1 MRVEPFEM
9 KKSDFQLLVASVRQ
23 AGCIKRGEMEP
34 ARMVE
39 VRLLTESLLFPP
51 SSVGP
56 YRHTDYLTLPD
67 EPRCELI
74 FGRFYATPSPHVP
87 HQLVNLMLTRRLDDI
102 AQESGGLVLCAP
114 IDVRLAEH
122 STVQPD
128 ILYLTAQHRS
138 RARQIVEGAPDL
150 IVEMVSPSTARLDRG
165 EKLRLYAD
173 AGVREYWI
181 VDPAACQISFLVN
194 LAGRFRVALDLDGI
208 YRSEILPELTL
219 DLIGLWGD
227 LEARL
232 PSS

>member
-1 MRVEPFEM
+1 M

-23 AGCIKRGEMEP
+23 AGRIKRGEMEP
-34 ARMVE
+34 ARMLE
-39 VRLLTESLLFPP
+39 VRLLTESLLSPP

-114 IDVRLAEH
+114 IDVQLADH

-128 ILYLTAQHRS
+128 ILYLTAEHKA
-138 RARQIVEGAPDL
+138 RARQTVEGAPDL
-150 IVEMVSPSTARLDRG
+150 IVEVTSPSSARIDRD
-165 EKLRLYAD
+165 EKLRLYVD
-173 AGVREYWI
+173 AGVPEYWI
-181 VDPAACQISFLVN
+181 VDPAARQISFLVN
-194 LAGRFRVALDLDGI
+194 PAGRFEVALDLDGV

-219 DLIGLWGD
+219 DVAGLWRD

-232 PSS
+232 PAS